1 MRLIVLLF
9 FLILLSGELAFG
21 QNANNKA
28 LRRAE
33 ELSKSLS
40 YAAAIE
46 AYENLLKNPKGL
58 SQQEIQKAKLG
69 LGESYF
75 LIRDN
80 INADRV
86 YGEVLQ
92 SIPILKGDDIEA
104 YKRYAQILGSLGRYS
119 DSKFFWEKYTEFN
132 ENDKRGLQFVKLYSQ
147 MTPLTRNQ
155 ASYKIDYVGINSG
168 FPDFSPAYYKNGL
181 VFVSGRKQSK
191 MVKRVFS
198 WDNSNFLDLFYL
210 EDQDLLKTEENNTA
224 ILGVGGDNTNP
235 LANQNNSTV
244 LGTDYYTPKTAND
257 AKTIGHTG
265 SERITGSLEAKE
277 LPSIPTKS
285 FSRKINSKYHEGP
298 SVFYDNGNKI
308 IFTRNAPPNSSNIW
322 NKIKGDE
329 IARLRLFSAEKRG
342 DDWGNVL
349 ELPFNND
356 AYSCGHP
363 AITNDGKLL
372 VFVSDKPGGFGGTDL
387 YYSINSNGKWSD
399 PINAGPKINTIGDEM
414 FPFLDPVGNLY
425 YATDGLPGLGSL
437 DMFVVK
443 INLESREVLSPVRN
457 LGAPLNSQFDDFG
470 IITDA
475 NRLVGY
481 FSSNRKRGGSDD
493 DIYKFI
499 RIGSLY
505 GCRDLVVS
513 VKDASTNLPI
523 ENLRFKYETVGRKDS
538 DENITTNSTG
548 MAVICLEADQ
558 RFVFDFQKEGYKT
571 QSVDFSNYDAS
582 DYESENMTVLLEPI
596 KTIPPVVAFKEKPSL
611 REGRLVQKWTSSD
624 HTTSFR
630 AVITDGNGNPI
641 AGARVRFIN
650 KCTGEVQE
658 MTSRKDGTVEFKRD
672 LECDYELVSVK
683 DGFTISRDIIEKTIH
698 KSLFGKKVTK
708 PISSNLF
715 NTKLYKVG
723 DVIKLENIYYTSDD
737 YKLNTGAKR
746 ELTRLANT
754 MLKYPDM
761 AIEVISHT
769 DTRGSAV
776 ANKLLSERRA
786 NEVLNFLS
794 KTIDKNRIRA
804 IGKGESEPL
813 NNCGD
818 GVQCTEAEHGRN
830 RRTEFK
836 VLRMEKI

>member
-1 MRLIVLLF
+1 MRLFVLLF
-9 FLILLSGELAFG
+9 FTILLFGEQAFA
-21 QNANNKA
+21 QNAVKS

-46 AYENLLKNPKGL
+46 TFENLLKNPRGL
-58 SQQEIQKAKLG
+58 TPQEIQKAKLG
-69 LGESYF
+69 LAESYF

-80 INADRV
+80 VNADRV
-86 YGEVLQ
+86 YNDVLQ
-92 SIPILKGDDIEA
+92 PIPVLKGNEIAA
-104 YKRYAQILGSLGRYS
+104 YKRYAQILSSLGKYG
-119 DSKFFWEKYTEFN
+119 DSKFFWEKYTEFS
-132 ENDKRGLQFVKLYSQ
+132 ENDKRGLQYAKLYSQ

-155 ASYKIDYVGINSG
+155 ASYKVDYIGINSG

-191 MVKRVFS
+191 TVKRVFS

-210 EDQDLLKTEENNTA
+210 EDQDLLKTDENSTA
-224 ILGVGGDNTNP
+224 ILGVGGDNTSP
-235 LANQNNSTV
+235 LANQTNTTV
-244 LGTDYYTPKTAND
+244 LGTDYYTPGTSND

-265 SERITGSLEAKE
+265 SDRITGSQETKE
-277 LPSIPTKS
+277 MPSIPSKS

-322 NKIKGDE
+322 NKLKGE
-329 IARLRLFSAEKRG
+329 EVSRLRLFSAEKSG
-342 DDWGNVL
+342 NDWSNIK
-349 ELPFNND
+349 ELPFNSED
-356 AYSCGHP
+356 YSCGHP
-363 AITNDGKLL
+363 AITNDGKFL

-387 YYSINSNGKWSD
+387 YYSMYTNGKWGE
-399 PINAGPKINTIGDEM
+399 PINAGPKINTVGDEM
-414 FPFLDPVGNLY
+414 FPFLDAIGNLY
-425 YATDGLPGLGSL
+425 FATDGLPGLGLL

-443 INLESREVLSPVRN
+443 INLDSREVLSPVRN
-457 LGAPLNSQFDDFG
+457 LGAPLNSQYDDFG

-493 DIYKFI
+493 DIYKFT
-499 RIGSLY
+499 RIGSLF

-513 VKDASTNLPI
+513 VKDANTNLPL
-523 ENLRFKYETVGRKDS
+523 ENLRFKYETIGRTS
-538 DENITTNSTG
+538 SHENITTNSAG
-548 MAVICLEADQ
+548 VSVICLEADQ
-558 RFVFDFQKEGYKT
+558 RFVFDFEKEGYKAQT
-571 QSVDFSNYDAS
+571 IDFSNYDAS
-582 DYESENMTVLLEPI
+582 DFESENMTVLLEPI
-596 KTIPPVVAFKEKPSL
+596 KASPPVVAFKEKTNA
-611 REGRLVQKWTSSD
+611 REGRLVQKWASSD

-630 AVITDGNGNPI
+630 AVISDGNGNPI

-650 KCTGEVQE
+650 KCTGQVQE
-658 MTSRKDGTVEFKRD
+658 MISRKDGTVEFKRD

-708 PISSNLF
+708 PTGSNLF

-737 YKLNTGAKR
+737 YKLNAGAKR
-746 ELTRLANT
+746 ELTRLAST

-761 AIEVISHT
+761 VIEVISHT
-769 DTRGSAV
+769 DTRGSAI

-786 NEVLNFLS
+786 NEVLDFLS

-804 IGKGESEPL
+804 IGKGEAEPL

-818 GVQCTEAEHGRN
+818 GVQCTESEHARN